1 MCRALQ
7 GYPQA
12 KIDEDVRGAVDRC
25 TLQFAQLITTKAAEE
40 CQKDKRSIMT
50 GNDLI
55 NAMEILGFDHY
66 VGPLSEYLRRYRE
79 SKGKLHTPASLVDI
93 PPPSN
98 FALGHAPATAMV
110 AAEMEATTPPQPF
123 GSVLGEQRPC
133 DITELDLHTDVY
145 AVWSAQLQRQAPRPL
160 FHLPMNHDD

>member
-1 MCRALQ
+1 
-7 GYPQA
+7 
-12 KIDEDVRGAVDRC
+12 
-25 TLQFAQLITTKAAEE
+25 
-40 CQKDKRSIMT
+40 
-50 GNDLI
+50 
-55 NAMEILGFDHY
+55 MEILGFDHY